1 MSGWAIN
8 LPNDATV
15 TVGRGT
21 IQVRR
26 QDGSLAIYR
35 PHPFSAVTI
44 GPLTEKGRRMELR
57 AQ

>member
-1 MSGWAIN
+1 MSWALN

-26 QDGSLAIYR
+26 QDGSL
-35 PHPFSAVTI
+35 VTYKPPAFGALVI
-44 GPLTEKGRRMELR
+44 GPLTEKGRRMTLR
-57 AQ
+57 SQ

>member
-1 MSGWAIN
+1 MSWALN

-26 QDGSLAIYR
+26 QDGSLVTYR
-35 PHPFSAVTI
+35 PPAFGAFVI
-44 GPLTEKGRRMELR
+44 GPLTEKGRRMTLR
-57 AQ
+57 SQ